1 MYSLTYAELNSF
13 IPDLEVSANDTDVAN
28 TTDSVI
34 IKNVAYTTAE
44 DTTQNG
50 VYKEVPARTDK
61 LIIMFLGSA
70 YIALRNLSVF
80 VVDAVFMHLKRAE
93 VQAETISLVPR
104 FYHAILDRERFALA
118 P

>member
-61 LIIMFLGSA
+61 LIIMSFTKPQL
-70 YIALRNLSVF
+70 F
-80 VVDAVFMHLKRAE
+80 VML
-93 VQAETISLVPR
+93 
-104 FYHAILDRERFALA
+104 
-118 P
+118 

>member
-1 MYSLTYAELNSF
+1 MTCSQAFQLSLQGRATQGIYKLSHMYSLTELNTF

-28 TTDSVI
+28 ITDSVI

-61 LIIMFLGSA
+61 LIVMSFDKLQ
-70 YIALRNLSVF
+70 LF
-80 VVDAVFMHLKRAE
+80 VML
-93 VQAETISLVPR
+93 
-104 FYHAILDRERFALA
+104 
-118 P
+118 

>member
-1 MYSLTYAELNSF
+1 MYSLTYAELNTF
-13 IPDLEVSANDTDVAN
+13 ISDLEVSAKDTDFTN

-61 LIIMFLGSA
+61 LIVMSFLS
-70 YIALRNLSVF
+70 LSY
-80 VVDAVFMHLKRAE
+80 L
-93 VQAETISLVPR
+93 
-104 FYHAILDRERFALA
+104 
-118 P
+118 